1 MRDDLVAA
9 FMLLTR
15 LPVARFGCGEQ
26 DLAAAVW
33 AFPLVGMTIGAL
45 GGLVYWAASWL
56 GSPPLLSAVWSLAAM
71 LMATGALHED
81 GLADTVDG
89 FGGGRTL
96 SRKLEIMRDSRI
108 GSYGALALM
117 LSVLVRVGAVAVLTA
132 LMTAG
137 LIARA
142 AIILVLILL
151 PAARPD
157 GMGAAVGTHARA
169 AANIGLVLAVAI
181 PLLLLPFFKAVA
193 VLLIAVA
200 ACLAFA
206 RLAARQIGG
215 YSGDVL
221 GATAVIVECVAL
233 TAIVAMAR

>member
-1 MRDDLVAA
+1 
-9 FMLLTR
+9 MLLTR

-117 LSVLVRVGAVAVLTA
+117 LSVLVRVGAVAALIRPAAVLTA

-137 LIARA
+137 LLARA

>member
-117 LSVLVRVGAVAVLTA
+117 
-132 LMTAG
+132 TAG

>member
-1 MRDDLVAA
+1 MNRIDLKTAKIAVLMGGLSSEREISLISGGACA
-9 FMLLTR
+9 DALGR
-15 LPVARFGCGEQ
+15 LGARVARVDAGR
-26 DLAAAVW
+26 DLA
-33 AFPLVGMTIGAL
+33 
-45 GGLVYWAASWL
+45 
-56 GSPPLLSAVWSLAAM
+56 
-71 LMATGALHED
+71 
-81 GLADTVDG
+81 
-89 FGGGRTL
+89 
-96 SRKLEIMRDSRI
+96 
-108 GSYGALALM
+108 
-117 LSVLVRVGAVAVLTA
+117 AVLTA